1 MGFTDVMCWNVAKMY
16 EKGFIEMIENNNKNN
31 N

>member
-1 MGFTDVMCWNVAKMY
+1 MGFTDVMCVAKMY